1 MPSISSPSIL
11 AAADAS
17 AALTIL
23 VFTAICT
30 LIAFLAALLLRTR
43 LAVLS
48 LMGAGLFGAAIGGWI
63 GGAVGGSGWPGSVT
77 VAGASV
83 HLLWTFVG
91 ALLTILVARVGR
103 TRRLRG

>member
-1 MPSISSPSIL
+1 MRSLPIL

-23 VFTAICT
+23 VFTAICA
-30 LIAFLAALLLRTR
+30 LIAFVAALLLRTR
-43 LAVLS
+43 LPILS
-48 LMGAGLFGAAIGGWI
+48 LVGAGLFGAALGGWI
-63 GGAVGGSGWPGSVT
+63 GGAVGGGGWPMTVT

-91 ALLTILVARVGR
+91 ALLTILVGRVAR